1 MERVEDDQ
9 IAFTWKQF
17 LSEEKD
23 VPEKLNYFAMVKVR
37 KRAIIKLMSLVALIS
52 AARTVLCTSRGPFPH
67 LRRTPLHWQDH
78 NIAIAMRR
86 NECHYCFS
94 ESRD

>member
-37 KRAIIKLMSLVALIS
+37 KRAIMKFIVAGSIES
-52 AARTVLCTSRGPFPH
+52 ANSSILAAWRLFKDFGGEKIRI
-67 LRRTPLHWQDH
+67 L
-78 NIAIAMRR
+78 
-86 NECHYCFS
+86 
-94 ESRD
+94 

>member
-37 KRAIIKLMSLVALIS
+37 KGAIIKFIVSRNREIKGSFILERK
-52 AARTVLCTSRGPFPH
+52 RTRKQ
-67 LRRTPLHWQDH
+67 RR
-78 NIAIAMRR
+78 
-86 NECHYCFS
+86 F
-94 ESRD
+94 

>member
-17 LSEEKD
+17 ISQEKD

-37 KRAIIKLMSLVALIS
+37 TQRIVKFSVSGNGEIKDPFTAAI
-52 AARTVLCTSRGPFPH
+52 
-67 LRRTPLHWQDH
+67 
-78 NIAIAMRR
+78 
-86 NECHYCFS
+86 Y
-94 ESRD
+94 